1 MVDMDVNQ
9 LRRERGQPPLKERQK
24 ASQTGGYFAAIT
36 GQPPK
41 KRAKKAKKP
50 KGTCKPP
57 STLESKFLNAIL
69 GLPQPVREHRF
80 HSVRRWRFDFAWLPQ
95 KLAVE
100 IHGGAWVSGGHN
112 RAGHQASDNEK
123 ANTAQMLGWKVLV
136 FNTVQMKDLANVRK
150 VVEEALTAGGGS

>member
-1 MVDMDVNQ
+1 VTEHMTTEAF
-9 LRRERGQPPLKERQK
+9 RRATGTEPLK
-24 ASQTGGYFAAIT
+24 
-36 GQPPK
+36 
-41 KRAKKAKKP
+41 KRVKKAKKP
-50 KGTCKPP
+50 KGACKPP
-57 STLESKFLNAIL
+57 STLESRFLNAIL

-80 HSVRRWRFDFAWLPQ
+80 HPVRRWRFDFAWLPQ

-123 ANTAQMLGWKVLV
+123 SNTAQTMGWKVLV

-150 VVEEALTAGGGS
+150 VVEEALSPLPPNEG